1 MELKIYSP
9 QEAGFVQ
16 KIDWNF
22 DELKKEITTASQE
35 YAASV
40 YTDETIMDAKKDRAK
55 LRKFIDAMN
64 SERTR
69 IRKKLLE
76 PDEVFGAQ
84 IKELSGIIEKAII
97 NIDDQVKDYERRQRE
112 EKTAKVRDFYEEN
125 INDLIDI
132 LPFEKVF
139 RPEYANSSTTM
150 KSIKEEILAL
160 IQKVDEGL
168 AIINEVDSPYAGE
181 MKEIFLQTYDIGTAM
196 AERNR
201 LEAAAQKRKEYEAEQ
216 ARKKA
221 EREASLKAETAR
233 VIGAGKNRAVMQ
245 QNKPVMQESK
255 TGPAIETVEDPVHV
269 IDFRVH
275 ATAVQLTKLKEFL
288 KIEGIRFEPVPKQ

>member
-22 DELKKEITTASQE
+22 NELKKEITTASQE

-181 MKEIFLQTYDIGTAM
+181 MKEIFLQTYDIGKAM

-255 TGPAIETVEDPVHV
+255 TGAAIETVEDPVHV

>member
-9 QEAGFVQ
+9 QDTGFVQ

-22 DELKKEITTASQE
+22 EELRKEITVASQE
-35 YAASV
+35 YATSV
-40 YTDETIMDAKKDRAK
+40 YTDETIMAAKKDRAK

-84 IKELSGIIEKAII
+84 IKELTGIIEKAII

-125 INDLIDI
+125 INDLIEI

-139 RPEYANSSTTM
+139 RPEYTNASTTM
-150 KSIKEEILAL
+150 KSIKEEILTL

-168 AIINEVDSPYAGE
+168 AIINEVDSPYAGD
-181 MKEIFLQTYDIGTAM
+181 MKEVFLRTYDIGQAM

-201 LEAAAQKRKEYEAEQ
+201 LEAAEQKRKEYEAEQ
-216 ARKKA
+216 ARKQA
-221 EREASLKAETAR
+221 EKEAAVKAETAR
-233 VIGAGKNRAVMQ
+233 VISAGQPKQAELPKRNPAV
-245 QNKPVMQESK
+245 KQESPK
-255 TGPAIETVEDPVHV
+255 VETVEDPVYV
-269 IDFRVH
+269 IDFRVR
-275 ATAVQLTKLKEFL
+275 ATRAQLDILKAFL
-288 KIEGIRFEPVPKQ
+288 KTNNIRYEPVPKQ

>member
-181 MKEIFLQTYDIGTAM
+181 MKEIFLQTYDIGKAM

-233 VIGAGKNRAVMQ
+233 VIGVGKNRAVMQ

-255 TGPAIETVEDPVHV
+255 IGPAIETVEDPVHV

>member
-22 DELKKEITTASQE
+22 DELKAEIATASQE
-35 YAASV
+35 YATSV
-40 YTDETIMDAKKDRAK
+40 YTDDTIKNAKADRAK
-55 LRKFIDAMN
+55 LRKFVDAMN

-76 PDEVFGAQ
+76 PDEEFGVQ
-84 IKELSGIIEKAII
+84 IKELTGIIEKAIV

-112 EKTAKVRDFYEEN
+112 EKTAKVREFYDSN
-125 INDLIDI
+125 INDLADI

-139 RPEYANSSTTM
+139 RPEYANASTTM
-150 KSIKEEILAL
+150 KSIKEELLTL

-168 AIINEVDSPYAGE
+168 AIINEVDSPYTGD
-181 MKEIFLQTYDIGTAM
+181 MKEVFLRTYDIGQAM

-201 LEAAAQKRKEYEAEQ
+201 LEAAEQKRKEYEAEQ
-216 ARKKA
+216 ARRRA
-221 EREASLKAETAR
+221 EREAAVKSETAR
-233 VIGAGKNRAVMQ
+233 VISAGK
-245 QNKPVMQESK
+245 SK
-255 TGPAIETVEDPVHV
+255 QAETYQSNLDEKKETPKVETVEDPVHV
-269 IDFRVH
+269 IDFRVY
-275 ATAVQLTKLKEFL
+275 ATKEQLNQLKAFL
-288 KIEGIRFEPVPKQ
+288 KSKGMRYEPVPK

>member
-181 MKEIFLQTYDIGTAM
+181 MKEIFLQTYDIGKAM